1 MQIGFGVPNV
11 DDVWARASEAGA
23 PLVSA
28 PADDPYVPRN
38 ATFKDPAGNE
48 IEIYERAGW

>member
-1 MQIGFGVPNV
+1 MHIGFGVPNA
-11 DDVWARASEAGA
+11 DQVWARASEVAA
-23 PLVSA
+23 RLVSA

-48 IEIYERAGW
+48 VSIYERVGW